1 MLSDVGCVRD
11 HNEDAVGCM
20 IPRSED
26 PFALRGAL
34 AVIADGMGGHAA
46 GEVASQIAL
55 RTILH
60 DYYRDPAAPADALY
74 NALVAANAAIVER
87 ATLEPDLDGMG
98 TTCSVVAVIGDV
110 AYIANVGDSRIY
122 LLREETLTQLTDD
135 DSLVAE
141 MLRDGLLSAEEA
153 EQHPDKNV
161 ILRALGTHDFTPTI
175 HADGHQLLAGDRLM
189 LCTDGISDQIDHAML
204 ESVVARLAPI
214 DACSELIEL
223 ARRAGGIDNASV
235 GIIELQPA
243 AAGTESAPH
252 STRSRRA
259 YGT

>member
-11 HNEDAVGCM
+11 HNEDSVGCM
-20 IPRSED
+20 IPRSDD

-55 RTILH
+55 RKILH

-87 ATLEPDLDGMG
+87 AMNEPDLDGMG
-98 TTCSVVAVIGDV
+98 TTCSAVAVIGDI
-110 AYIANVGDSRIY
+110 AYIANVGDSRVY
-122 LLREETLTQLTDD
+122 LLRDGILTQLTQD

-141 MLRDGLLSAEEA
+141 MLRNGLLNAEEA
-153 EQHPDKNV
+153 ERHPDKNV
-161 ILRALGTHDFTPTI
+161 ILRALGTRDFTPTI
-175 HADGHQLLAGDRLM
+175 YADGYRLQAGDSLV
-189 LCTDGISDQIDHAML
+189 LCTDGISDQIDHATM

-214 DACSELIEL
+214 DACHELIEL
-223 ARRAGGIDNASV
+223 ARRAGGIDNASI
-235 GIIELQPA
+235 GILELQPA
-243 AAGTESAPH
+243 APGTDSAPD
-252 STRSRRA
+252 STRGRRA
-259 YGT
+259 FGT